1 MILGAEEGLSTEF
14 DELDVGEYFGLER
27 GCSLSSDS
35 GLNLCGRRPGL
46 MLWHIRDLERSFL
59 ASILLDYHYRKS
71 HQSTGPS
78 TVECQARG
86 FAMHEFGVMM

>member
-1 MILGAEEGLSTEF
+1 MAYTGFGKEFLG
-14 DELDVGEYFGLER
+14 
-27 GCSLSSDS
+27 
-35 GLNLCGRRPGL
+35 
-46 MLWHIRDLERSFL
+46 
-59 ASILLDYHYRKS
+59 ILLDYHYRKS